1 MANNSVF
8 INIATILWA
17 ANIGAPKDKGGK
29 PIVPNTLEAVNVGL
43 VVLALIHHL
52 VPPGR

>member
-17 ANIGAPKDKGGK
+17 ANITALKDEAGK
-29 PIVPNTLEAVNVGL
+29 LIVPNTLETVNVGL
-43 VVLALIHHL
+43 AMLVLIHHL
-52 VPPGR
+52 VPP